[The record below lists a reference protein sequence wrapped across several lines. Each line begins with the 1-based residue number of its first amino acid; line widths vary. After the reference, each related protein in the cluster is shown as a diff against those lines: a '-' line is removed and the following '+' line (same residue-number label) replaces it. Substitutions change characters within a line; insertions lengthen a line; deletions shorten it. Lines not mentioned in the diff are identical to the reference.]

1 MLAGCVEWPS
11 EVAASYRR
19 EGYWRGETLGD
30 LLRRLAAAHGSRTAL
45 VAGEDR
51 WTYREL
57 DERADRLAAGLS
69 RLGIGRGDRV
79 LVQLPNVPELVVLC
93 FALFR
98 LGAPPVLALPPHR
111 GSEIGHLAE
120 ATGAVAYVIPDVF
133 QRFDHRE
140 LARQVRA
147 EAPSLAH
154 VLVVGDPQEFT
165 ALADL
170 EAGPQVVPETTPGAG
185 QGAGLGAGT
194 GTGPGADLETA
205 PQAGNGADPERGDSP
220 PRGPEPGDVALFLLS
235 GGTTGRSKLIPRTH
249 DDYAYNIRVSAENA
263 GLDETSVYLA
273 ALPVAHN
280 YALGCP
286 GVLGTLQA
294 GGTVVLSPA
303 PSPDEAFPLIE
314 RERVT
319 VTGLV
324 PSLALL
330 WVEAAGWSPQD
341 LSSLRL
347 VQVGGAAVSPDL
359 ARRVGKELGRVQ
371 QSFGMAEGLLSQS
384 RGDDPDE
391 LLETTQGKPIS
402 PADEVRI
409 VGEDGEEVAPGEVGE
424 LLARGPY
431 TIRGYYRAADHN
443 AAAFT
448 PDGFFRS
455 GDLARLTPSGHL
467 VISGRV
473 KDVINRGGDKVPA
486 DEVEDHLLA
495 HPGVRAAA
503 VVAMPD
509 EFMGERSC
517 AYLVATAT
525 NAGTDSVTNAGP
537 GAALDLPSIAAFLH
551 ERGVAAYKVPDR
563 IEVVAALPLTPVGK
577 VDKAELRARLKD
589 GDGS

>member
-11 EVAASYRR
+11 EVAAFYRR

-45 VAGEDR
+45 VAGETR

-69 RLGIGRGDRV
+69 RLGIGHGDRV

-140 LARQVRA
+140 LARRVRA

-170 EAGPQVVPETTPGAG
+170 EAGPEAVPETT
-185 QGAGLGAGT
+185 
-194 GTGPGADLETA
+194 
-205 PQAGNGADPERGDSP
+205 
-220 PRGPEPGDVALFLLS
+220 PEPGDVALFLLS

-263 GLDETSVYLA
+263 GLDETSIYLA

-525 NAGTDSVTNAGP
+525 NTDTSTAAGV
-537 GAALDLPSIAAFLH
+537 ALDLPSIAAFLH

-577 VDKAELRARLKD
+577 VDKADLRARLRD

>member
-11 EVAASYRR
+11 EIADFYRR

-30 LLRRLAAAHGSRTAL
+30 LLRRLADTHGSRTAL
-45 VAGEDR
+45 VAGEAR

-69 RLGIGRGDRV
+69 RLGIGHGDRV

-140 LARQVRA
+140 LARRVRA

-170 EAGPQVVPETTPGAG
+170 ETGPEVVSDTTPGANLE
-185 QGAGLGAGT
+185 AASGAGT
-194 GTGPGADLETA
+194 GADLE
-205 PQAGNGADPERGDSP
+205 RGGSP

-263 GLDETSVYLA
+263 GLDETSIYLA

-431 TIRGYYRAADHN
+431 TIRGYYRAPDHN

-509 EFMGERSC
+509 AFMGERSC
-517 AYLVATAT
+517 AYLVATASAT
-525 NAGTDSVTNAGP
+525 NTATNTGTGD
-537 GAALDLPSIAAFLH
+537 ALDLPSIAAFLH
-551 ERGVAAYKVPDR
+551 GRGVAAYKVPDR

-577 VDKAELRARLKD
+577 VDKADLRARLRD